1 MVIAT
6 SLHRFLFSTEKHQR
20 TLFLVPSVEIG
31 KSSIGGKWRSL
42 SAGLERTNLRAED
55 RSPERLQLKNNFEV
69 NARKPYTF
77 ISVRRTPTSDVLHF
91 QGEMRHDTRSHG
103 VRRIQF
109 NLRPRN
115 RSEVHSVLSHE
126 SVAFSF
132 ARRRNCEENAF
143 DPVPNVGFATW
154 FVRFYDRA
162 RTTPLWRTREQR
174 NLIFIRVCV
183 NVCTQSTMYIKKRE
197 RKSYFFDLNIKCI

>member
-1 MVIAT
+1 MARSWLGCLFGVLVPSVVFYLYLLLNGNYDVDHID
-6 SLHRFLFSTEKHQR
+6 SLFSTDNERHRR
-20 TLFLVPSVEIG
+20 TLFLVPSSEIG

-42 SAGLERTNLRAED
+42 SAGVEGSNLRAGD
-55 RSPERLQLKNNFEV
+55 RSAERSQLKNNFEV

-77 ISVRRTPTSDVLHF
+77 ISVRCATASDVLHF

-115 RSEVHSVLSHE
+115 RTEVHSVLSHE

-154 FVRFYDRA
+154 FVRFYEARWFVTFYRA
-162 RTTPLWRTREQR
+162 RTIPL
-174 NLIFIRVCV
+174 
-183 NVCTQSTMYIKKRE
+183 
-197 RKSYFFDLNIKCI
+197 

>member
-1 MVIAT
+1 MGME
-6 SLHRFLFSTEKHQR
+6 R
-20 TLFLVPSVEIG
+20 
-31 KSSIGGKWRSL
+31 SS
-42 SAGLERTNLRAED
+42 LRAED
-55 RSPERLQLKNNFEV
+55 RPAERPLLKNNSEV

-77 ISVRRTPTSDVLHF
+77 ISVRCTPASDVLHF

-103 VRRIQF
+103 VRWIQF

-115 RSEVHSVLSHE
+115 RSEVHSVLSYE

-143 DPVPNVGFATW
+143 NPVPNVGFATW

-162 RTTPLWRTREQR
+162 RTTPL
-174 NLIFIRVCV
+174 
-183 NVCTQSTMYIKKRE
+183 
-197 RKSYFFDLNIKCI
+197 

>member
-42 SAGLERTNLRAED
+42 SAGLERTNLRAAD

-77 ISVRRTPTSDVLHF
+77 ISVHRRVMFYIFKVKCDTIHVAMVCAGYNSTFALVTVVKSILFYRTNPLHF
-91 QGEMRHDTRSHG
+91 HLLVDEIARKTLSTLFQTWDLPHG
-103 VRRIQF
+103 
-109 NLRPRN
+109 LY
-115 RSEVHSVLSHE
+115 
-126 SVAFSF
+126 AF
-132 ARRRNCEENAF
+132 
-143 DPVPNVGFATW
+143 
-154 FVRFYDRA
+154 
-162 RTTPLWRTREQR
+162 TTGHALPLCDAHGSRE
-174 NLIFIRVCV
+174 
-183 NVCTQSTMYIKKRE
+183 T
-197 RKSYFFDLNIKCI
+197 

>member
-1 MVIAT
+1 M
-6 SLHRFLFSTEKHQR
+6 
-20 TLFLVPSVEIG
+20 EIG

-42 SAGLERTNLRAED
+42 SAGVERSNLWTED
-55 RSPERLQLKNNFEV
+55 RSPERSQLKNNFEV

-77 ISVRRTPTSDVLHF
+77 INSPYIPASDVLHF
-91 QGEMRHDTRSHG
+91 QGEMRHDTRSYG

-109 NLRPRN
+109 NLRSRN

-154 FVRFYDRA
+154 FVRFYDRV
-162 RTTPLWRTREQR
+162 RTTPL
-174 NLIFIRVCV
+174 
-183 NVCTQSTMYIKKRE
+183 
-197 RKSYFFDLNIKCI
+197 

>member
-1 MVIAT
+1 MEG
-6 SLHRFLFSTEKHQR
+6 S
-20 TLFLVPSVEIG
+20 
-31 KSSIGGKWRSL
+31 
-42 SAGLERTNLRAED
+42 NLRPED
-55 RSPERLQLKNNFEV
+55 RSPERSQSKNNIEV
-69 NARKPYTF
+69 KKKTTKKTARKPYTF
-77 ISVRRTPTSDVLHF
+77 VSVRCTPASDVLHF
-91 QGEMRHDTRSHG
+91 QGEMRHGTRSHG
-103 VRRIQF
+103 VCRIQF

-162 RTTPLWRTREQR
+162 RTIPL
-174 NLIFIRVCV
+174 
-183 NVCTQSTMYIKKRE
+183 
-197 RKSYFFDLNIKCI
+197 